1 MHISKPTSTPIE
13 MLDIREINPQISE
26 CQIKVCYVQDAPNRN
41 GTIITKDSA
50 KSLAIGLRGCPI
62 VGKYN
67 DENKD
72 YETHNEI
79 LTIDDKTG
87 EIHFAP
93 ETVPYG
99 FVDLNAP
106 IWFQKFIDD
115 DGEEREYLCTKG
127 YLWTD
132 AFPECRRILEHGNNQ
147 SMELNEKNLKG
158 EWTKIENSDHEFF
171 IINEGLIQKL
181 CILGENFEP
190 CFEGAQ
196 IKATFSL
203 DENFAASMYS
213 LVSNMKAILSSKGG
227 NSLEDIKKKKNDDVS
242 DTATEEQVVVP
253 KEPTN
258 DNTPTDEHTSTD
270 EHAAT
275 DEHNSTDDNTSTG
288 DNTSTEGNGTSEG
301 NNDDVPTDNALTGE
315 PATEVENTSQ
325 NEPSFEEKLAEA
337 QETIVALNHTIEG
350 LQSSIAALQ
359 SENNTFKEANEALKE
374 FKLATER
381 TEKKALIDKFS
392 LLSEEDTKDVRDN
405 IDTYSLDEIEA
416 KLCVIGVRKGIFS
429 LEGANNG
436 NKDMNMTF
444 SLGDSS
450 NNNTEGLSDWVKA
463 VKENERN

>member
-26 CQIKVCYVQDAPNRN
+26 CQIKVCYVQDTPNRN

-203 DENFAASMYS
+203 NENFAASMYS

-227 NSLEDIKKKKNDDVS
+227 NSLEDIKKKKKDDDVS
-242 DTATEEQVVVP
+242 DVVTEEVVDP
-253 KEPTN
+253 KEPTD
-258 DNTPTDEHTSTD
+258 DNTPTDEHTPT
-270 EHAAT
+270 
-275 DEHNSTDDNTSTG
+275 N
-288 DNTSTEGNGTSEG
+288 DNTSTEDNTSTDDNASTEDNTSTDDNASTEGNG
-301 NNDDVPTDNALTGE
+301 DDVPTNNALTEE
-315 PATEVENTSQ
+315 PAVKVENTSQ
-325 NEPSFEEKLAEA
+325 NEPSFEEKLSEA

-429 LEGANNG
+429 LEGANNS
-436 NKDMNMTF
+436 NKDINMTF

-450 NNNTEGLSDWVKA
+450 NNTEGLSDWVKA
-463 VKENERN
+463 VKENEKN

>member
-67 DENKD
+67 KENKD
-72 YETHNEI
+72 YEEHNEI
-79 LTIDDKTG
+79 FTIDDETD
-87 EIHFAP
+87 EIHFVP

-106 IWFQKFIDD
+106 IWFQRFIDD

-203 DENFAASMYS
+203 DESFAANMYS

-227 NSLEDIKKKKNDDVS
+227 NSLEDIKKKKDDDVS
-242 DTATEEQVVVP
+242 DIVVEEKNPEETKDNTPANDNTSTE
-253 KEPTN
+253 
-258 DNTPTDEHTSTD
+258 DNTPTEDNT
-270 EHAAT
+270 
-275 DEHNSTDDNTSTG
+275 STDDNTP
-288 DNTSTEGNGTSEG
+288 TEGDDTPEG
-301 NNDDVPTDNALTGE
+301 NNDDVPTNNALINEPSASVDE
-315 PATEVENTSQ
+315 PAVEVENTPQ
-325 NEPSFEEKLAEA
+325 NEPSFEEKFSEA

-359 SENNTFKEANEALKE
+359 SENDTFREANEALKE

-429 LEGANNG
+429 LEGTHD

-450 NNNTEGLSDWVKA
+450 NNNIEGLSDWVKA